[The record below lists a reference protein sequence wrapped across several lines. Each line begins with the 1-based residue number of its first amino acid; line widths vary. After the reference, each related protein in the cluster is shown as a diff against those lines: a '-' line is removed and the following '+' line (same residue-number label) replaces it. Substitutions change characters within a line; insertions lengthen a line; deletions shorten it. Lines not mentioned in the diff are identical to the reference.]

1 MVIFLFLHN
10 FLFSKINSSSFLSL
24 SLSLSLPCSLFL
36 FRICIANLHCILSL
50 MVLIKLLPRIPCCQ
64 GEGWEDGGR
73 EFGMDMYILLY
84 LKWVTNKDLLIAQET
99 LLNIMWQLG
108 WERSFG
114 ESEYMYKYR

>member
-1 MVIFLFLHN
+1 
-10 FLFSKINSSSFLSL
+10 
-24 SLSLSLPCSLFL
+24 
-36 FRICIANLHCILSL
+36 